1 MGIIK
6 NTLQA
11 LFFFTVFLPQLFSI
25 SILSDNPLLKCKDCL
40 EANRAIG
47 WEVHSLS
54 IPSFPNAYNPS
65 IVAWEGEFL
74 LFFRY
79 DEKRDH
85 LLNSKKFEALTYI
98 GVARLNKDLKKIG
111 PVKILNL
118 MSSYAEDPRAILWK
132 GKVGIF
138 YNDLT
143 FGESLQRRMKVAV
156 LDPKTLEIDA
166 IYPLPSAKKGT
177 EKNWTPLIFEENGDE
192 LGFVYSF
199 DDLSIYKMDFFDD
212 EVTVRSLGNNR
223 LKNFPLD
230 WARRYGLLRG
240 GAPAFFAE
248 QRYWAFFHSM
258 HKVKTPVD
266 ADKFLKEYY
275 YLPGLVTFVVSPS
288 IKMLEI
294 SSYPI
299 LFDGAFDTPKT
310 RCFEKNVIYPS
321 GCVYDPESRE
331 VILTVGEN
339 DSGIKILKTK
349 LDRLKSSLK
358 KVSKC
363 DIL

>member
-1 MGIIK
+1 MEIIK
-6 NTLQA
+6 NALLA
-11 LFFFTVFLPQLFSI
+11 LFFSTGFFHLLFSI
-25 SILSDNPLLKCKDCL
+25 SIRSDSPFLTTKDCL
-40 EANRAIG
+40 EANSAIG

-79 DEKRDH
+79 DEKREH
-85 LLNSKKFEALTYI
+85 LFNSKKFEALTYI
-98 GVARLNKDLKKIG
+98 GVARLSKDLKKIG

-143 FGESLQRRMKVAV
+143 FGESLERKMKVAV
-156 LDPKTLEIDA
+156 LDPKKLEIDA

-177 EKNWTPLIFEENGDE
+177 EKNWTPLIFEEKGDE

-199 DDLSIYKMDFFDD
+199 DDLSLYKIDFIDD
-212 EVTVRSLGNNR
+212 EVAVSSLGYNR

-230 WARRYGLLRG
+230 WVRRYGLLRG

-248 QRYWAFFHSM
+248 KRYWAFFHSM
-258 HKVKTPVD
+258 HKVKKPVD

-288 IKMLEI
+288 IEMLEI
-294 SSYPI
+294 SLYPI
-299 LFDGAFDTPKT
+299 LYDGAFDTVKT

-363 DIL
+363 AI